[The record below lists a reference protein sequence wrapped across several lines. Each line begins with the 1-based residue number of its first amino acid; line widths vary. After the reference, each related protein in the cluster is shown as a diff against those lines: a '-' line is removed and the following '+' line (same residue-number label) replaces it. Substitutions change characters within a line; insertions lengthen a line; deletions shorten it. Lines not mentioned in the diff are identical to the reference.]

1 MKTARFLLEAGRFFG
16 FAGKGSVFLMPPS
29 RASLAPTGFVFAAA
43 L

>member
-1 MKTARFLLEAGRFFG
+1 MKTARFLDGGGPFFW